1 MSERKFFCL
10 EHVRAYNKAWNFYA
24 NMTPEQM
31 EQQRRH
37 DAVWQRPTW
46 PFSRS
51 QENTRQGQDAPQN
64 PAEYRRMPVNAAERH
79 AVTVLGLETPYS
91 KESLKACYRK
101 QAKTAHPDLNPGKAN
116 AEERFKELREAY
128 MTLLRPITK

>member
-1 MSERKFFCL
+1 MLFKSIENHTNPVVNSF
-10 EHVRAYNKAWNFYA
+10 EHLSIDVATAVV
-24 NMTPEQM
+24 
-31 EQQRRH
+31 H
-37 DAVWQRPTW
+37 ILSSDVWQRPTW